1 MRFPLRDRYIDDF
14 SWIKYVFYMK
24 LITEKNAARKYQQGG
39 PMAAPAAEAPAEGAA
54 PAPEM
59 QGQAGAEEQLAQLA
73 GQLLEALLQQLQ
85 DPQAVMAVLEAAMQ
99 MLQESMGGGQP
110 VFKCG
115 GKMVK
120 KNKKAC
126 GGNIKMKK

>member
-1 MRFPLRDRYIDDF
+1 MK
-14 SWIKYVFYMK
+14 IKMLQSGGQVAPEAMP
-24 LITEKNAARKYQQGG
+24 TEQA
-39 PMAAPAAEAPAEGAA
+39 AA

-59 QGQAGAEEQLAQLA
+59 QGQAGTEEQLQALA
-73 GQLLEALLQQLQ
+73 GQLLEALLGQLQ
-85 DPQAVMAVLEAAMQ
+85 DPNLVAQVLELAMQ
-99 MLQESMGGGQP
+99 MLSEAAGQGQP

-126 GGNIKMKK
+126 GRKMQK